1 MSEEPTTAP
10 EPRPEGVSEPPRP
23 APAAPSGSTP
33 PEQAETV
40 AANTVADKTVA
51 DNTAAGSTAVDRT
64 EVEKTA
70 VDKTAVDDT
79 AVETAVDESARVATT
94 RVQAEPDPPA
104 PTVEDKT
111 PLQSTVTAQP
121 PQPVTPAPAPAP
133 APVAP
138 AAPPAPFAPPGPAQT
153 PALPAVVP
161 PASAAP
167 PPLPPRPAPPQP
179 TPAQPTVPQAAWP
192 QFTSPQ
198 PQPPQPAPPQP
209 MPSHPAPPQPPPP
222 QPAPPPGPNWNQ
234 YPAPSYGQ
242 APPQNWP
249 APPGWQPPPQQNHPG
264 APTWPQNPAAL
275 GQPGQ
280 AAPLVPVQPAAP
292 VPMQSA
298 GYGMPMV
305 HGQYDAP
312 VAPGTY
318 PYPIVGQIP
327 GVGPAPVKQ
336 RRKLPKWMMYGIPG
350 LVVVIVASILVALN
364 IDNGPN
370 PAVNKV
376 QCAPG
381 SLVSCLIEP
390 PAGAGKNSSSWA
402 TSTSVDA
409 TAYASAY
416 ADAAATQQPSEVSSL
431 VTGDGLKSIAHRSWY
446 QGSNQ
451 IDLILLQFTSP
462 QGAQAWADDRTGDF
476 LALDSGP
483 DISLPA
489 NPGGRAYTTAS
500 PDGAGDIDV
509 RYITTVG
516 AIDFEAHYASQGTLQ
531 QQDFDIWAG
540 AEYSSLQTAPAP
552 APTPSPSAT
561 AFQAATCPGSLTSCL
576 MPFPSG
582 GSTVPGLPST
592 YSVTAFANDF
602 ITKNDAP
609 SAITKMQSD
618 HVVGI
623 DSEAWA
629 TNNFADA
636 AQLIV
641 LQTRT
646 DAQAQD
652 LMTSLGGDADYTS
665 SFEIPGYS
673 SAIGRYSNK
682 ADAQG
687 FYEGLVYAQTGTIYV
702 NLWLSFQNSFD
713 TATTQSW
720 AVTEL
725 NLLGQNTQNHW
736 GFPIPQVTTPS
747 LAPFQAGTCSAAT
760 AVGCMMAVPSGS
772 TSTSTGGAP
781 AVRAMTVSD
790 LVGALYSD
798 RQNYEQAWLNADG
811 AKSAATESW
820 TAANNV
826 SATDYVVLFD
836 SARHAQAAAQQQI
849 GDSANSSQS
858 CSVPSLPNLSCLV
871 MPADNSSGAVP
882 IRITAW
888 SGKYELDLEVSQ
900 TDAADTAD
908 ALAWAQAQ
916 LQMLAGG

>member
-1 MSEEPTTAP
+1 M
-10 EPRPEGVSEPPRP
+10 
-23 APAAPSGSTP
+23 
-33 PEQAETV
+33 
-40 AANTVADKTVA
+40 
-51 DNTAAGSTAVDRT
+51 
-64 EVEKTA
+64 
-70 VDKTAVDDT
+70 
-79 AVETAVDESARVATT
+79 
-94 RVQAEPDPPA
+94 
-104 PTVEDKT
+104 
-111 PLQSTVTAQP
+111 QP
-121 PQPVTPAPAPAP
+121 
-133 APVAP
+133 
-138 AAPPAPFAPPGPAQT
+138 
-153 PALPAVVP
+153 
-161 PASAAP
+161 
-167 PPLPPRPAPPQP
+167 
-179 TPAQPTVPQAAWP
+179 
-192 QFTSPQ
+192 PQ
-198 PQPPQPAPPQP
+198 PQPPQPQPPQP
-209 MPSHPAPPQPPPP
+209 IQPQPG
-222 QPAPPPGPNWNQ
+222 QNWNQ
-234 YPAPSYGQ
+234 YSGYGQ
-242 APPQNWP
+242 PPQQNWP
-249 APPGWQPPPQQNHPG
+249 APSGWQPPAQQNNPG
-264 APTWPQNPAAL
+264 APGWPQNPAAL

-280 AAPLVPVQPAAP
+280 AAPLLPAQASAP

-298 GYGMPMV
+298 GYGAPAV
-305 HGQYDAP
+305 PGQYDAAP

-318 PYPIVGQIP
+318 PYPVMGQVP
-327 GVGPAPVKQ
+327 GLGPGPVKQ

-350 LVVVIVASILVALN
+350 LVVAIVASILVALN

-370 PAVNKV
+370 PAVSKV
-376 QCAPG
+376 QCTPG
-381 SLVSCLIEP
+381 SLVSCLIAP

-402 TSTSVDA
+402 TSTTVDA
-409 TAYASAY
+409 NAYASAY
-416 ADAAATQQPSEVSSL
+416 ADSAATQQPSEVSSL

-451 IDLILLQFTSP
+451 IDLILLQFDTP
-462 QGAQAWADDRTGDF
+462 QGAQAWAADRTGDF

-516 AIDFEAHYASQGTLQ
+516 SIDFEAHYASQGTLQ

-540 AEYSSLQTAPAP
+540 TEFSSLQTAPAP
-552 APTPSPSAT
+552 QPTPSPTAT

-582 GSTVPGLPST
+582 GSSVPGLPST
-592 YSVTAFANDF
+592 YSINAFANDF
-602 ITKNDAP
+602 ITKSAAQ
-609 SAITKMQSD
+609 SAITKMQTD
-618 HVVGI
+618 HVLGI

-629 TNNFADA
+629 TNNFSDA

-641 LQTRT
+641 MQTRT

-665 SFEIPGYS
+665 TFDIPGYS
-673 SAIGRYSNK
+673 SAVGRYSNK
-682 ADAQG
+682 VDAQG
-687 FYEGLVYAQTGTIYV
+687 FYEGLVYAQTGTIYM

-713 TATTQSW
+713 TATSQTW
-720 AVTEL
+720 AVQEL

-736 GFPIPQVTTPS
+736 GFPIPQVSTPS
-747 LAPFQAGTCSAAT
+747 LAPFQPGSCSAPTPA
-760 AVGCMMAVPSGS
+760 GCMMAVPNGS

-781 AVRAMTVSD
+781 AVRSMTVSD

-811 AKSAATESW
+811 AKSAAAESW
-820 TAANNV
+820 TAANGA
-826 SATDYVVLFD
+826 SATDYIVLFD

-849 GDSANSSQS
+849 GDSTNRSQS

-871 MPADNSSGAVP
+871 MPADDSSGAVP

-888 SGKYELDLEVSQ
+888 SGKYELDMEISQ

-908 ALAWAQAQ
+908 ALNWAQAQ